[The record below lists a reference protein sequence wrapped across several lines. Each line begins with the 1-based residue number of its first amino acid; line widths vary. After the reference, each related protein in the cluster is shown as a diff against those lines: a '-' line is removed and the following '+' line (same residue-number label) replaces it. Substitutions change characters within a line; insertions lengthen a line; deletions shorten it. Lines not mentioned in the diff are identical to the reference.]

1 MWTFLVFD
9 FRNLCY
15 RSLEEEQSET
25 ESEAESGRT
34 VPKWV
39 LFIPMMSSVVLMFI
53 FFTSKRS
60 SQIQVQSNMRR
71 SLLDVNFE
79 DEIPHVNVRLQDR
92 IFSGRVL
99 TVGSRKLHAFYGI
112 PYAEP
117 PVKDLRFKKPVPIRQ
132 HVSSDSTDDVIM
144 AFRKNFPCP
153 QRQPWNNPQ
162 EPSLDVNVSED
173 CLHINIWTPSDSSQ
187 QRTVLVFLHGGYFE
201 TGGND
206 RPFNDGQ
213 RLSAEGDVVVVVPN
227 YRLNAFGFLKGHIP
241 SAPGNVGAH
250 DVLLSLQWVYHNI
263 VHFGGSPEQIVLV
276 GRDAGAVLAGYVM
289 VSPLARGLV
298 KRYILLSGSPFWI
311 LPSNRGFESLVNFKT
326 LAQRMNC
333 QRGDVVQMT
342 HCLVRA
348 EMYDYVN
355 MNNMAQYRMLPSDE
369 DELLPF
375 PMPVGLT
382 QSATYAARD
391 VLLGSEL
398 DVGED
403 LLHSSLRVSLDG
415 VMNSTMRSFGSRI
428 LRMYG
433 VPNPLAAMAAYDVFS
448 AVNRS
453 VAMANLV
460 GDFVVR
466 CPLQFLADELSKR
479 HRRVFYFLL
488 KKDPR
493 WPRFGDAELDQSL
506 LFGLP
511 FELATSPK
519 QMLKLS
525 KKIIYAWTT
534 FAKTGRLSLSN
545 KTSWPAYS
553 ASKRAFVL
561 LGKDSE
567 EVLNSYR
574 ERFCARWSSQPVR
587 TSLST
592 TT

>member
-1 MWTFLVFD
+1 
-9 FRNLCY
+9 
-15 RSLEEEQSET
+15 
-25 ESEAESGRT
+25 
-34 VPKWV
+34 
-39 LFIPMMSSVVLMFI
+39 MFI

-99 TVGSRKLHAFYGI
+99 SVGSRKLHAFYGI

-162 EPSLDVNVSED
+162 EPSLDVNISED
-173 CLHINIWTPSDSSQ
+173 CLHMNIWTPSDSSQ

-227 YRLNAFGFLKGHIP
+227 YRLNAFGFLKGHVP
-241 SAPGNVGAH
+241 SAPGNVGVH

-326 LAQRMNC
+326 LPQRMNC

-342 HCLVRA
+342 RCLIRA

-398 DVGED
+398 DVGEA

-415 VMNSTMRSFGSRI
+415 VMNSTLRSFGSRI
-428 LRMYG
+428 LRTYG

-448 AVNRS
+448 AANRS

-460 GDFVVR
+460 GDFVVH

-479 HRRVFYFLL
+479 HRRVFYFVLER
-488 KKDPR
+488 DPR

-534 FAKTGRLSLSN
+534 FAKTG
-545 KTSWPAYS
+545 
-553 ASKRAFVL
+553 
-561 LGKDSE
+561 
-567 EVLNSYR
+567 
-574 ERFCARWSSQPVR
+574 
-587 TSLST
+587 ST
-592 TT
+592 TGT